1 MSCNLIWNL
10 AGIVWERHIGR
21 MEIILKKRLIEAVVA
36 ASCLCMLTGCAQVQ
50 DSVPKDNRFQ
60 VVCTTFPQY
69 DWTVNLIQGNE
80 ENVSVTLLMDKG
92 GDLHNFQP
100 SALDIARVSDCDLFI
115 YVGGESD
122 GWVDDA
128 LEEAV
133 NPDMRV
139 VNMMEVV
146 SERLVEEEHVEGGSG
161 HDAHDH
167 GGHDSGAQEEHEY
180 DEHVWLS
187 IPNAELIVEDISAQL
202 AGMDSENADLYRR
215 NSDQY
220 IAALGELDAQ
230 YMETVR
236 ESGGNTLLFADRFP
250 FRYFVEDYGLRYYA
264 AFNGCSAETE
274 AGFHTVAF
282 LVNKLDE
289 LGLGAVLVLDGSDDR
304 LAKVIIE
311 NTKTGRQQILV
322 LDSMQS
328 VSRKDIEAGLHY
340 LDVME
345 ENLKV
350 LRQALALPAA
360 GN

>member
-1 MSCNLIWNL
+1 MTKVKQFMNKKKLIFILL
-10 AGIVWERHIGR
+10 AAFY
-21 MEIILKKRLIEAVVA
+21 L
-36 ASCLCMLTGCAQVQ
+36 CLLTGCATNNTVFAE
-50 DSVPKDNRFQ
+50 DVRFHI
-60 VVCTTFPQY
+60 VCTTFPQY
-69 DWTVNLIQGNE
+69 DWVVNLIQGNE
-80 ENVSVTLLMDKG
+80 EAVSVTLLMDKG
-92 GDLHNFQP
+92 ADLHNFQP
-100 SALDIARVSDCDLFI
+100 SALDIARVSECDLFV

-128 LEEAV
+128 LAETV

-139 VNMMEVV
+139 INMMEVV
-146 SERLVEEEHVEGGSG
+146 SERLVEEEHAEGGSG
-161 HDAHDH
+161 HDAYDH
-167 GGHDSGAQEEHEY
+167 GGHDSETQEEHEY

-187 IPNAELIVEDISAQL
+187 IRNAELIVKNIAAQL
-202 AGMDSENADLYRR
+202 ADMDSENAALYRK
-215 NSDQY
+215 NSERY
-220 IAALGELDAQ
+220 IAALSALDAQ

-236 ESGGNTLLFADRFP
+236 ESSQNTLLFADRFP
-250 FRYFVEDYGLRYYA
+250 FRYFVEDYELAYYA

-274 AGFHTVAF
+274 AGFDTVAF

-311 NTKTGRQQILV
+311 NTKTGHQQILV

-328 VSRKDIEAGLHY
+328 VSRKDIDAGLGY
-340 LDVME
+340 LNVME
-345 ENLKV
+345 ANLKI

>member
-1 MSCNLIWNL
+1 MKK
-10 AGIVWERHIGR
+10 IGAFLE
-21 MEIILKKRLIEAVVA
+21 MVLFYICV
-36 ASCLCMLTGCAQVQ
+36 LTGCAKVP
-50 DSVPKDNRFQ
+50 DSISGDGRFQ

-69 DWTVNLIQGNE
+69 DWTVSLIQGNE

-100 SALDIARVSDCDLFI
+100 SALDIARVSGCDLFI

-139 VNMMEVV
+139 INMMEVV

-167 GGHDSGAQEEHEY
+167 DDHASGLQEEHEY

-187 IPNAELIVEDISAQL
+187 IRNAELIVKDIAAQL
-202 AGMDSENADLYRR
+202 ASMDSENADLYRR
-215 NSDQY
+215 NSERY
-220 IAALGELDAQ
+220 IAALGALDAQ

-236 ESGGNTLLFADRFP
+236 ESSGNTLLFADRFP
-250 FRYFVEDYGLRYYA
+250 FRYFVEDYGLEYYA

-304 LAKVIIE
+304 LARVIIE
-311 NTKTGRQQILV
+311 NTKTGHQQILV
-322 LDSMQS
+322 LNSMQS
-328 VSRKDIEAGLHY
+328 VSRKDIEAGLGY
-340 LDVME
+340 LNVME
-345 ENLKV
+345 ANLKI
-350 LRQALALPAA
+350 LRQALAFPGA